1 VEGLGSFGET
11 VGSPVAMQVC
21 DVASLRQFVQDY
33 VGSALAP
40 VELPSIHKA
49 FEHARLYQIRE
60 LIELDRQLVLSALPE
75 AFIEASRQVGRIQ
88 LRRLRPLR
96 DERRVQR
103 YIRAVESG
111 HAHGWHTVVYGL
123 ATALFSLPLR
133 PALLSY
139 ARQTIH
145 GFIGSAAARLAL
157 DPVECDLLC
166 HDTVEGLKP
175 AVEKLLVKAAGPRML
190 AE

>member
-1 VEGLGSFGET
+1 
-11 VGSPVAMQVC
+11 MQVH
-21 DVASLRQFVQDY
+21 DMASLRQFLQHY
-33 VGSALAP
+33 VAGALAP
-40 VELPSIHKA
+40 VELPAIFGA
-49 FEHARLYQIRE
+49 FEHARLYQIHE
-60 LIELDRQLVLSALPE
+60 LIEQDRQLALPALPE

-103 YIRAVESG
+103 YIQAVESG
-111 HAHGWHTVVYGL
+111 RAYGWHTVVYGL

-139 ARQTIH
+139 ARQTIY
-145 GFIGSAAARLAL
+145 GFIGSAAARRGL
-157 DPVECDLLC
+157 DQDECGLLC
-166 HDTVEGLKP
+166 DEAVEGLKP
-175 AVEKLLVKAAGPRML
+175 SVERLLAKAVGPRLL